1 MSEEPCNICPHKCNV
16 TRGTTLGVCNAPNCL
31 KISSHMLHYGEEP
44 VLCGSQ
50 GSGTIFFSHCNLQCV
65 YCQNYKISANGQG
78 SATSPER
85 FIEMVYELKAK
96 GALNI
101 NLVSPTPYTMYL
113 IPLLKTL
120 KQSGFYLPIVWNSN
134 AYETPEVLRQLEG
147 LVDIYLP
154 DFKYWDNDQ
163 ALTYSYVVNYREYA
177 QNAIKEMY
185 RQTGNLRTDED
196 GIAYFGT
203 MIRLLM
209 LPNDINN
216 IQGILEW
223 ISSELSYEVYI
234 SLMGQYYPIHKAFRY
249 PELNRGIT
257 QQEYAFAVRCLERYG
272 FENGFLQQ
280 VGISPEWTPRF
291 EG

>member
-1 MSEEPCNICPHKCNV
+1 MSEAPCNICPHNCNV
-16 TRGTTLGVCNAPNCL
+16 ERGTTSGKCNAPNYL

-50 GSGTIFFSHCNLQCV
+50 GSGTIFFSHCNMQCV
-65 YCQNYKISANGQG
+65 YCQNYKISAIGHG

-96 GALNI
+96 GAINI
-101 NLVSPTPYTMYL
+101 NLVSPTPYTTLL

-120 KQSGFYLPIVWNSN
+120 KHSGFQLPIVWNSN
-134 AYETPEVLRQLEG
+134 AYESPETLKQLEG

-154 DFKYWDNDQ
+154 DLKYWNNTQ
-163 ALTYSYVVNYREYA
+163 ALKFSNITGYPENA
-177 QNAIKEMY
+177 QKAIIEMY

-203 MIRLLM
+203 MIRLLV

-216 IQGILEW
+216 IESIFNW
-223 ISSELSYEVYI
+223 ISTVLSSEVYI
-234 SLMGQYYPIHKAFRY
+234 SLMGQYYPTHKAFNY
-249 PELNRGIT
+249 PEINRGIT
-257 QQEYAFAVRCLERYG
+257 QQEYACAVQTLQKYG
-272 FENGFLQQ
+272 FENGFVQQ
-280 VGISPEWTPRF
+280 VGASPEWTPRF
-291 EG
+291 